1 MDPRR
6 KRSDLVTGGA
16 FLVFAMALLAGAAGL
31 PEASG
36 GLPGP
41 GFFPAWI
48 AVASG
53 ALAVAVLVRGARGLG
68 ESEGLG
74 AVWAV
79 LLFLG
84 LTFAYLLLWGTGLFA
99 VRTAVFLALFLR
111 LAGQSWRASAS
122 VAVVLA
128 ATVTVA
134 FGLGLG
140 VSLE

>member
-6 KRSDLVTGGA
+6 RRSDIVVGGA
-16 FLVFAMALLAGAAGL
+16 FLVFAMSLLAAASNL

-48 AVASG
+48 AMAAG
-53 ALAVAVLVRGARGLG
+53 ALAVGVLVRGARGTG
-68 ESEGLG
+68 ETEGLG

-84 LTFAYLLLWGTGLFA
+84 LTFLYLLLWGTGLFA
-99 VRTAVFLALFLR
+99 VRTAVFLLLFLR
-111 LAGQSWRASAS
+111 LAGQSWKASAS
-122 VAVVLA
+122 VAAVLA
-128 ATVTVA
+128 AAVTLA
-134 FGLGLG
+134 FGTGLG